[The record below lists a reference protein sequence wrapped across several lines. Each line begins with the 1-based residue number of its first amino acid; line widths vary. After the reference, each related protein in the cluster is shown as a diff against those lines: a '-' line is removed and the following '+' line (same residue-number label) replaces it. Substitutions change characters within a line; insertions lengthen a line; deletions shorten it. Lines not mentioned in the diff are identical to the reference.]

1 MTTKKFYI
9 SDWHYGHA
17 NCISFDNRP
26 FLDVKSMNEMLISNW
41 NNAVSPGDVVYV
53 LGDMF
58 WCKQEEAMP
67 VLDQLNG
74 TKILIKGNHDRCND
88 GAFLK
93 KFAKVAEYM
102 EVKDA
107 DRHVVLCHYPIVCF
121 KNHYHGWYHLYGHV
135 HNSFEY
141 HVMEQNRR
149 LMHDLYEKPCNMFNV
164 GVMMPYMD
172 YTPRTLDEIL
182 EWNEVHTIESNP

>member
-1 MTTKKFYI
+1 MSKKFYI

-17 NCISFDNRP
+17 NCIAFDNRP
-26 FLDVKSMNEMLISNW
+26 FPDVKTMNEMLISNW

-58 WCKQEEAMP
+58 WCKQAEAMP
-67 VLDQLNG
+67 VLEKLNG
-74 TKILIKGNHDRCND
+74 TKFLIKGNHDRCND
-88 GAFLK
+88 GAFIK
-93 KFAKVAEYM
+93 QFAKVTEYL
-102 EVKDA
+102 EVKDG

-141 HVMEQNRR
+141 NMMEHDRY
-149 LMHDLYEKPCNMFNV
+149 LMRELYEKPCNMFNV
-164 GVMMPYMD
+164 GAMMPYMD

-182 EWNEVHTIESNP
+182 LGNEVHNLESNP

>member
-1 MTTKKFYI
+1 MSKKFYI

-17 NCISFDNRP
+17 NCIAFDNRP
-26 FLDVKSMNEMLISNW
+26 FPDVKTMNEMLISNW

-58 WCKQEEAMP
+58 WCKQAEAMP
-67 VLDQLNG
+67 VLEKLNG
-74 TKILIKGNHDRCND
+74 TKFLIKGNHDRCND
-88 GAFLK
+88 GAFVK
-93 KFAKVAEYM
+93 QFAKVTEYL
-102 EVKDA
+102 EVKDG

-141 HVMEQNRR
+141 NMMEHDRY
-149 LMHDLYEKPCNMFNV
+149 LMRELYEKPCNMFNV
-164 GVMMPYMD
+164 GAMMPYMD

-182 EWNEVHTIESNP
+182 LGNEVHNLESNP